1 MVNYAKYVVRDDT
14 DGLTKAIEY
23 SFKQKYYDNPI
34 IKKCLK
40 EMSQNSKIVK
50 KLEKDQKYETNGR
63 TSFSFKWFN
72 S

>member
-34 IKKCLK
+34 IKKCLNFHQAS
-40 EMSQNSKIVK
+40 MSCHQSLTNFTVIV
-50 KLEKDQKYETNGR
+50 
-63 TSFSFKWFN
+63 
-72 S
+72 

>member
-40 EMSQNSKIVK
+40 EMSKNSKIVK
-50 KLEKDQKYETNGR
+50 KLKMD
-63 TSFSFKWFN
+63 
-72 S
+72 

>member
-23 SFKQKYYDNPI
+23 SFKQKYYGNPI

-50 KLEKDQKYETNGR
+50 KLEKD
-63 TSFSFKWFN
+63 
-72 S
+72 